1 MPLVVWVGLP
11 SRLLLAMC
19 TNIGAVR
26 RTTFGSFRKRT
37 KEVIRT
43 NTSGISKTVSTLV
56 RITFWFVPNVI
67 STQSKRGLRAVTNL
81 GPVYMETSFPARRV
95 SRSTH
100 VNTNSRVSRLSG
112 TKGEYKFLADCITAS
127 KNTLLSS
134 KSVLD
139 SRKSLLKPF

>member
-1 MPLVVWVGLP
+1 MVLNKI
-11 SRLLLAMC
+11 
-19 TNIGAVR
+19 NINYKNVAC
-26 RTTFGSFRKRT
+26 RK
-37 KEVIRT
+37 
-43 NTSGISKTVSTLV
+43 SH
-56 RITFWFVPNVI
+56 
-67 STQSKRGLRAVTNL
+67 L
-81 GPVYMETSFPARRV
+81 GPVYMEASFPASRVSRLGEFPGMYGKCTVLHFTIYMNSRETRLAGIPADRGGISPSRV

-134 KSVLD
+134 KSVLN